1 MTSPKAPQALTTW
14 QLIRPFWVSDER
26 WAARG
31 LIAAIIAMNLTI
43 VYINVRL
50 NAWNAGF
57 YNALEGK
64 QVEAFGGLL
73 WTFTW
78 LAFSFI
84 ILAVYSLYLRQALG
98 FRWRQWMTRRYIH
111 EWLGDHAFYRIERD
125 GTADNPDQRI
135 ADDLQGLATTT
146 LALFLDLISTVVTLV
161 SFMSILWTL
170 GGAASIVLANH
181 QIDIPGYMVWAAMVY
196 ALVGSVLIKR
206 FGAPLVAT
214 NYRQQQVEADFR
226 FGLIRVRENAEQI
239 ALYGGAHA
247 EGSDASMR
255 FGHIRD
261 NWRRIMSLTKRLTFM
276 TSMYSQA
283 AIILPLALAT
293 PHYFAGAYSFGVLI
307 QVARAFGTVS
317 DSLSWFILNYA
328 TLAEW
333 RATVNRLREFKL
345 ALARR
350 EHAVERQ
357 GVGGAVG
364 SLHETSPQSLGPAQ
378 IENAVTPLFVP
389 TPMYTSGQVSSAS
402 LSTFSSSASPSSVAH
417 SPPRV
422 LLRTQSLQLQR
433 PDGSPLVAIPDVR
446 VVPGERWLIKGAS
459 GVGKSTLLRAV
470 AGLWPYRTG
479 AVVVAENMRM
489 LFVPQQSYMP
499 IGTLKA
505 ALCYPDTADRFD
517 DASCAAVLEQCGLG
531 AFLPELLK
539 PDHWSRR
546 LSPGEQQRVGFARVL
561 LQRPQ
566 MAFLDESTSALDLD
580 TERRLYR
587 ALMEQLPE
595 TAIMSVA
602 HRESLADFHPRTLTL
617 RADDA
622 ATIRTAPD
630 AGWNHAL
637 VVG

>member
-1 MTSPKAPQALTTW
+1 MRTHQSQQALTAW

-26 WAARG
+26 WVARG

-64 QVEAFGGLL
+64 QIEAFGGLL

-125 GTADNPDQRI
+125 GMADNPDQRI

-146 LALFLDLISTVVTLV
+146 LSLFLDLISTVVTLV

-170 GGAASIVLANH
+170 GGAASIVLAQH
-181 QIDIPGYMVWAAMVY
+181 RIDIPGYMVWAALVY

-206 FGAPLVAT
+206 FGAPLVAI

-239 ALYGGAHA
+239 ALYGGAQA
-247 EGSDASMR
+247 EASDAGTR

-345 ALARR
+345 ALARG
-350 EHAVERQ
+350 EHR
-357 GVGGAVG
+357 
-364 SLHETSPQSLGPAQ
+364 ETSLTPTAMRTGDPA
-378 IENAVTPLFVP
+378 AGVTPL
-389 TPMYTSGQVSSAS
+389 
-402 LSTFSSSASPSSVAH
+402 
-417 SPPRV
+417 PRA
-422 LLRTQSLQLQR
+422 LLRTQSLHLQR
-433 PDGSPLVAIPDVR
+433 PDGSPLVAIPDLSVA
-446 VVPGERWLIKGAS
+446 PGERWLIKGAS

-479 AVVVAENMRM
+479 AVVIADNTQM

-505 ALCYPDTADRFD
+505 ALCYPDIEARFD
-517 DASCAAVLEQCGLG
+517 DASCARVLEQCGL
-531 AFLPELLK
+531 AALLPALQQ
-539 PDHWSRR
+539 PDHWGRR

-566 MAFLDESTSALDLD
+566 VVFLDESTSALDLD

-587 ALMEQLPE
+587 VLIEQLPQ
-595 TAIMSVA
+595 TAILSVA

-617 RADDA
+617 EADA
-622 ATIRTAPD
+622 AATGPAPE

>member
-146 LALFLDLISTVVTLV
+146 LSLFLDLISTVVTLV

-170 GGAASIVLANH
+170 GGAASIVLATY

-206 FGAPLVAT
+206 FGAPLVAI

-247 EGSDASMR
+247 EGSDAGRR

-283 AIILPLALAT
+283 AIILPLSLAT

-345 ALARR
+345 ALARG
-350 EHAVERQ
+350 EHGEH
-357 GVGGAVG
+357 G
-364 SLHETSPQSLGPAQ
+364 EPSPQPSGPSQVESAP
-378 IENAVTPLFVP
+378 TPLFVP
-389 TPMYTSGQVSSAS
+389 TPMHASGQASSAS
-402 LSTFSSSASPSSVAH
+402 LSSAAPSSVAH
-417 SPPRV
+417 PPRA
-422 LLRTQSLQLQR
+422 LLHTQSLHLQR
-433 PDGSPLVAIPDVR
+433 PDGSPLVAIPDFR
-446 VVPGERWLIKGAS
+446 VMPGERWLIKGAS
-459 GVGKSTLLRAV
+459 GIGKSTLLRAV

-505 ALCYPDTADRFD
+505 ALCYPDMVDRFD
-517 DASCAAVLEQCGLG
+517 DASCATVLELCGLG
-531 AFLPELLK
+531 AFISELLK
-539 PDHWSRR
+539 PDHWGRR

-587 ALMEQLPE
+587 VLIEQLPK

-622 ATIRTAPD
+622 ATIRSAPD